1 MSKSLITYIVVAIVA
16 LSVVSFV
23 TRALIRIISLAL
35 VVAACAAAYYFYSH
49 GHSNVT
55 NQLHQIIHNPK
66 GTVSQL
72 QKQINKYVNGGK

>member
-1 MSKSLITYIVVAIVA
+1 MSRSLITDIVVATIA

-23 TRALIRIISLAL
+23 TRTLIRIIGLAIL
-35 VVAACAAAYYFYSH
+35 VAACVAGYYFYKH

-55 NQLHQIIHNPK
+55 NQINQIIHHPN